1 MRYSFCRFIAPALLC
16 YSVGAAA
23 ELGGPVS
30 TIATE
35 QARID
40 TTLRTQN
47 IAGTGSDVGMD
58 ANANYSVHERTTE
71 IGTLIREYADASG
84 TVFAVT
90 WQGPAKPDLDLLLGR
105 YFQTFV
111 AAPSQPG
118 TGPKQINQP
127 DLVVFSGGHPR
138 AFVGRA
144 YLPGLIPTGVDINA
158 LP

>member
-1 MRYSFCRFIAPALLC
+1 MHQSFCRFIAPALLL
-16 YSVGAAA
+16 YSIGAAA
-23 ELGGPVS
+23 ELGAPVS
-30 TIATE
+30 AIADE
-35 QARID
+35 QVRMKA
-40 TTLRTQN
+40 TLRAQN
-47 IAGTGSDVGMD
+47 IIDPSDNAA
-58 ANANYSVHERTTE
+58 ANTVNYSVHELTNE
-71 IGTLIREYADASG
+71 IGTVVREYADANG

-118 TGPKQINQP
+118 TGPKYLNQP

-138 AFVGRA
+138 AFTGRA
-144 YLPGLIPTGVDINA
+144 HLPALVPTGVDIDA